1 MPRTDCKP
9 QVAFGFHRQLRVEA
23 VFDAP
28 EVSSDGGLLLLRKG
42 LAAAWKKVTG
52 RVPPTDLTDP
62 KVTLPEALAWGVAT
76 GIIVETAR
84 FFIVRSTMRRPASDE
99 SAKSS

>member
-1 MPRTDCKP
+1 MSKKSE
-9 QVAFGFHRQLRVEA
+9 GSGG
-23 VFDAP
+23 
-28 EVSSDGGLLLLRKG
+28 SSTRMVTTLATTGGLLLLRKG

-76 GIIVETAR
+76 ALVLETVR
-84 FFIVRSTMRRPASDE
+84 FGIVRATMRKPEQESSTEAS
-99 SAKSS
+99 

>member
-1 MPRTDCKP
+1 MSKKSE
-9 QVAFGFHRQLRVEA
+9 GSGG
-23 VFDAP
+23 
-28 EVSSDGGLLLLRKG
+28 SSTRLVTTLATTGGLMVLRKV
-42 LAAAWKKVTG
+42 LAAAWTKITG
-52 RVPPTDLTDP
+52 RNPPTDLTDP